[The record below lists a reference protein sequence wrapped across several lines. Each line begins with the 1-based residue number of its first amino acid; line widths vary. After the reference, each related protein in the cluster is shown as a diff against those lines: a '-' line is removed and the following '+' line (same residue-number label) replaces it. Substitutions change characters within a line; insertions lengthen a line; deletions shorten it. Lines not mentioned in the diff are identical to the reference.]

1 MKSKKV
7 HKKAQSKKWFAK
19 TGMIVCGLSILG
31 LIFLIVIGYDHQVKT
46 MARGGDFDKFSAGTI
61 ALFSILMLYLVITNI
76 RNFKD

>member
-1 MKSKKV
+1 MKSNRG

-19 TGMIVCGLSILG
+19 TGVIVCGLSILG

-46 MARGGDFDKFSAGTI
+46 MAGGGEFDKFSAGTI